1 MGSAGGGHPS
11 VWEHLLG
18 QPEQTPLLF
27 AAPMIPPGVGSRAWS
42 PHMGHSRGQTPQT
55 WAQLILNCW
64 DQRRHPRCCSS
75 GAKLS
80 EAQTP
85 RGGHD
90 AHAGANTGGDTRQ
103 QEGCCQRDRG
113 CRGGRVWGR
122 MAGEGKGGSIQAG
135 GLGPSAPL
143 RQAAGS
149 WHGAVVVGGVPVPGG
164 DLRTGAGSGESG
176 GGRGRGGEEL
186 QPPAPPGCAE
196 LQGDEPGAGA

>member
-90 AHAGANTGGDTRQ
+90 AHAGASAGGDTRQ
-103 QEGCCQRDRG
+103 QEGCCRRDRG

-122 MAGEGKGGSIQAG
+122 MAVEGKGGLYPSRGARPIC
-135 GLGPSAPL
+135 PSASGCRVL
-143 RQAAGS
+143 ARCRRGWGCSRARRGFEDRGRIRRV
-149 WHGAVVVGGVPVPGG
+149 WR
-164 DLRTGAGSGESG
+164 RTGTWG
-176 GGRGRGGEEL
+176 
-186 QPPAPPGCAE
+186 
-196 LQGDEPGAGA
+196 